1 MQFNPYFWPTVDE
14 CLSHP
19 FFVGVRKEEKEL
31 GATEKIKFD
40 FEKEMLDKDRLRAL
54 ILEEIDYFKNLNK

>member
-1 MQFNPYFWPTVDE
+1 
-14 CLSHP
+14 
-19 FFVGVRKEEKEL
+19 L